1 MHNSISLLSIQSF
14 KLICLSTHLYIYQF
28 INQSISQSVY
38 LTISLP
44 VYLYTYPPIYL
55 PVCVYAYPPIYL
67 SIYLFFHINLDITPP
82 LPQPGRRAR
91 RVPSPLLP
99 GGSGG
104 EEMSL
109 GRRLHHERPPTH
121 GKRLQM
127 VFLLRGTVP
136 SLPEVSGKDSLFK
149 EWKKWRN
156 DVSFFLEM
164 SIIAK
169 FPKPKSGACPEN
181 RTQMSKIT
189 SGVDLFKL
197 IVFWQKSSLL
207 YQ

>member
-1 MHNSISLLSIQSF
+1 MP
-14 KLICLSTHLYIYQF
+14 THL
-28 INQSISQSVY
+28 S
-38 LTISLP
+38 
-44 VYLYTYPPIYL
+44 
-55 PVCVYAYPPIYL
+55 IYL
-67 SIYLFFHINLDITPP
+67 SICSSTSTLTLPP
-82 LPQPGRRAR
+82 PPSPQPGRRAR

-104 EEMSL
+104 AEMSL

-136 SLPEVSGKDSLFK
+136 SLPEVSGKDSFFK

-169 FPKPKSGACPEN
+169 FPKPKSGARPEN